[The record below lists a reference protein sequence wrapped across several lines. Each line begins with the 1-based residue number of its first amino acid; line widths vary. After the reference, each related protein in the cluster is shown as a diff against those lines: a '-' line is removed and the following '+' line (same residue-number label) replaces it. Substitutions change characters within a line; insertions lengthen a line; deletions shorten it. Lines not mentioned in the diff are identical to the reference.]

1 MAKFCKYC
9 GKQLEDGE
17 ACSCGGASDTVKK
30 QAKGIWYNFSEF
42 VKNPVSA
49 GTEFVQ
55 QRNIRN
61 SLIIIGV
68 YACLLAL
75 FVVSILGKYNDF
87 IKNVFMTR
95 NSMMESSIYE
105 QAQTNVLITSISFP
119 LTTAFFVI
127 AITIFAVKCI
137 LPLALMLGIKL
148 FKGETD
154 YAYMLCVSGVKS
166 LTLAPFFVLAV
177 IISFF
182 MPVNI
187 TFAALEDISLLSSL
201 IPPFVVPIFIAVL
214 GKALSNYIALSVIH
228 GGSSVSKDK
237 IPYVMFIAG
246 ILMAIVTVIA
256 IRITF
261 PMTLPTVFKQLYNAF
276 QSGGFETFLNAVEDI
291 F

>member
-30 QAKGIWYNFSEF
+30 QAKGIWNNFGEF

-68 YACLLAL
+68 YACLFAF

-87 IKNVFMTR
+87 IKNVFMTHD
-95 NSMMESSIYE
+95 SMMESSIYV
-105 QAQTNVLITSISFP
+105 QTNTLITSISFP

-127 AITIFAVKCI
+127 AIT
-137 LPLALMLGIKL
+137 
-148 FKGETD
+148 
-154 YAYMLCVSGVKS
+154 
-166 LTLAPFFVLAV
+166 
-177 IISFF
+177 
-182 MPVNI
+182 
-187 TFAALEDISLLSSL
+187 
-201 IPPFVVPIFIAVL
+201 
-214 GKALSNYIALSVIH
+214 
-228 GGSSVSKDK
+228 
-237 IPYVMFIAG
+237 
-246 ILMAIVTVIA
+246 VIA

-261 PMTLPTVFKQLYNAF
+261 PMTLPTAFEQLYNAF
-276 QSGGFETFLNAVEDI
+276 QSGGFETFLNVAEDI